1 MSACTKGLWLW
12 GKPVKVSEDLH
23 VLLIDTE
30 GLNSCERGDQTV
42 DMVIFTLGVLLSS
55 YFIYNS
61 MTAIDENALE
71 SLSLVANLSK
81 HVHVTAKPSVLA
93 EDFHQYSS
101 HFPFF
106 MWTIRDFSLQ
116 LVDDDDHEINSK

>member
-1 MSACTKGLWLW
+1 M
-12 GKPVKVSEDLH
+12 
-23 VLLIDTE
+23 LLIDTE

-42 DMVIFTLGVLLSS
+42 DMVIFTLSVLLSS

-81 HVHVTAKPSVLA
+81 HVHVTAKP
-93 EDFHQYSS
+93 
-101 HFPFF
+101 
-106 MWTIRDFSLQ
+106 
-116 LVDDDDHEINSK
+116 